1 MSAQTV
7 LVTGSS
13 SGMGLE
19 LTRGLLNRGY
29 TVFAT
34 MRNIEGANADQAAQ
48 LRSYARE
55 QSGTLHLVE
64 LDVTDDNSVTNAIN
78 HVVQEAGKLDVVI
91 NNAGIGGGGYTEAF
105 TVEQFKNI
113 FDVNVF
119 GVQRIMR
126 AVLPALRVQRSGLII
141 NISSLQGRVIVPFA
155 GAYTASKFAL
165 EGLAE
170 TYRYELSPLGIDVVI
185 VEPGGFLTGYWS
197 KLIGPADGSRTS
209 GYAPHADL
217 PDTLWNGVIAG
228 LQSELGPDTQ
238 VLVSEVI
245 KLIETP
251 AGQRP
256 VRTVVDPMLGG
267 AAPTA
272 VNQASEPAQNALLQ
286 ALGMGDRVSVQ

>member
-91 NNAGIGGGGYTEAF
+91 NNAGIGVAAIP
-105 TVEQFKNI
+105 KP
-113 FDVNVF
+113 
-119 GVQRIMR
+119 
-126 AVLPALRVQRSGLII
+126 LPSSNSKTSLTSTCSVSSASCVPSSQRSA
-141 NISSLQGRVIVPFA
+141 SSV
-155 GAYTASKFAL
+155 
-165 EGLAE
+165 LA
-170 TYRYELSPLGIDVVI
+170 
-185 VEPGGFLTGYWS
+185 
-197 KLIGPADGSRTS
+197 
-209 GYAPHADL
+209 
-217 PDTLWNGVIAG
+217 
-228 LQSELGPDTQ
+228 
-238 VLVSEVI
+238 
-245 KLIETP
+245 
-251 AGQRP
+251 
-256 VRTVVDPMLGG
+256 
-267 AAPTA
+267 
-272 VNQASEPAQNALLQ
+272 
-286 ALGMGDRVSVQ
+286 